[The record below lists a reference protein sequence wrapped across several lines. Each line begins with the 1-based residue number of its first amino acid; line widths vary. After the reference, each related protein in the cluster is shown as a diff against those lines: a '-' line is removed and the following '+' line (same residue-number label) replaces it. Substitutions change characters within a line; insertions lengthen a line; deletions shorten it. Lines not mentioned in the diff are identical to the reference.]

1 MHVLS
6 EHESNFNLCKVCKQI
21 FSTKGLLDKHIQDKH
36 DDSILGESEKE
47 NENGLTLQE
56 NPMEDL
62 FGFSKCRKTFSSS
75 LILDSHFTEM
85 HRYDD
90 EEEIEV
96 EEEHEVEVEDIVGR

>member
-1 MHVLS
+1 MIVFWV
-6 EHESNFNLCKVCKQI
+6 NQ
-21 FSTKGLLDKHIQDKH
+21 
-36 DDSILGESEKE
+36 
-47 NENGLTLQE
+47 
-56 NPMEDL
+56 
-62 FGFSKCRKTFSSS
+62 RKFSS